1 MQFRGNAALQ
11 SERVSARG
19 ERRRRKMPRIDAEL
33 IELTA
38 ALYEAQQIESKTH
51 TDSDS
56 DKHRQTD
63 RHNEIEAKRAHT
75 DKQQSAPQLTQ

>member
-1 MQFRGNAALQ
+1 
-11 SERVSARG
+11 
-19 ERRRRKMPRIDAEL
+19 MPRIDAEL

-38 ALYEAQQIESKTH
+38 AASYEAQQIESKTY

-63 RHNEIEAKRAHT
+63 RHSEIEAKRAHT